1 MKKILIVCLMACML
15 VSCKDVDKRIAV
27 SGNNTAVKEV
37 VNLNLWHYYLG
48 ENKKQLENLVDEF
61 NSTVG
66 LEEGILVKSEA
77 KGKVIDLER
86 SITNSMLGLIDSE
99 VEPDIF
105 SSYPDKALEIKE
117 MGKLCDISDYMSEEE
132 KALYIDAFLKDGRIG
147 DNENEILILP
157 VAKSTEVFYINSSYY
172 ESYLKNSGDKPLDL
186 TKWENVYQT
195 AKNYYDYTD
204 SLTKDVKGDGK
215 AFMGFDALTNY
226 MVISTRQLNK
236 PIMDEDRMCA
246 RLNKE
251 ALRKAFDNYF
261 KGSILGYYNAYG
273 RFRTDDIK
281 TSKLIAFVGSSSG
294 AIYFPDWV
302 DDNGKQ
308 VSIKSKVSKYPTFK
322 KNESVTIRQGA
333 GMCVTKSTPNRER
346 AAVTFLKWF
355 TEKENNLTFV
365 GDSGYLPVVKS
376 AYDDGDFALSL
387 DNANNDEAEIFS
399 KVHAV
404 SAKQILDNKTY
415 AVKPFKGSY
424 EIRNIL
430 ASQLERSVKDNL
442 QEAINLRKKGKSEE
456 EILKKIDVD
465 KVFQKWLDNV
475 IAELESKEI
484 TYYNE

>member
-1 MKKILIVCLMACML
+1 MKKILIVCLMAFML
-15 VSCKDVDKRIAV
+15 VSCKNVDKRVAL
-27 SGNNTAVKEV
+27 SGNNKAVKEV

-77 KGKVIDLER
+77 KGKVLDLEK

-99 VEPDIF
+99 AEPDIF

-172 ESYLKNSGDKPLDL
+172 DSYLKNSGNKPLDL
-186 TKWENVYQT
+186 TKWENIYKT
-195 AKNYYDYTD
+195 AKEYYDYTD
-204 SLTKDVKGDGK
+204 SLTKDIKGDGK

-294 AIYFPDWV
+294 AIYFPSWV

-308 VSIKSKVSKYPTFK
+308 VAINSKILKYPTFK
-322 KNESVTIRQGA
+322 KRELATIRQGA
-333 GMCVTKSTPNRER
+333 GMCVTKSTPDRER

-355 TEKENNLTFV
+355 TKKENNLIFV

-376 AYDDGDFALSL
+376 AYDEGNFALSL
-387 DNANNDEAEIFS
+387 DNANNDEAKIFS

-404 SAKQILDNKTY
+404 SARQILDNQTY

-424 EIRNIL
+424 DIRNIL
-430 ASQLERSVKDNL
+430 SYQLEKSVKDNL
-442 QEAINLRKKGKSEE
+442 QEAINLREKGKSEE

-484 TYYNE
+484 AYYNE